1 MKKFNFSLQKI
12 LDYREFEKQQA
23 QTELG
28 KAVAVE
34 TKIQN
39 TLDMIAE
46 SRAKSVLEADKM
58 KDLNSLFGVNQYF
71 QLLNQRRDEMTE
83 ELLKA
88 KVVTNE
94 KRAVMIEAMKKV
106 KVLDTLRDRR
116 KESWRREQLKI
127 EEDQIDDIVTSR
139 YSYFGDASPSSDSP
153 LNQFS

>member
-106 KVLDTLRDRR
+106 KVLETLRDRR

-139 YSYFGDASPSSDSP
+139 YGYFGDASPSSDSP

>member
-106 KVLDTLRDRR
+106 KVLETLRDRR

-139 YSYFGDASPSSDSP
+139 YSYFGDASSSSDSP
-153 LNQFS
+153 LKQFS

>member
-1 MKKFNFSLQKI
+1 MKRFNFSLQKV

-58 KDLNSLFGVNQYF
+58 KDLNSLFSVNQYF

-83 ELLKA
+83 ELAKA

-94 KRAVMIEAMKKV
+94 KRMVMIDAMKKV
-106 KVLDTLRDRR
+106 KVLETLRDRR
-116 KESWRREQLKI
+116 KEAWKREQLKI

-139 YSYFGDASPSSDSP
+139 YSYFGYPSSDS
-153 LNQFS
+153 

>member
-58 KDLNSLFGVNQYF
+58 RDLNSLFGVNQYF

-106 KVLDTLRDRR
+106 KDL
-116 KESWRREQLKI
+116 
-127 EEDQIDDIVTSR
+127 
-139 YSYFGDASPSSDSP
+139 
-153 LNQFS
+153 

>member
-106 KVLDTLRDRR
+106 KVLETLRDRR

-139 YSYFGDASPSSDSP
+139 YSYFGDASSSSDSP

>member
-28 KAVAVE
+28 KAVAME

-94 KRAVMIEAMKKV
+94 KRAVMIEVMKKV
-106 KVLDTLRDRR
+106 KVLETLRDRR

-139 YSYFGDASPSSDSP
+139 YSYFGDASSSSDSP